1 MPDFLRGAHERLRQL
16 SAFAQ
21 SEGWTVTRT
30 SGGHIKF
37 SKQGC
42 APIFTSCTASDYRAE
57 RNAIARLRRASS
69 LNNPSLQEAL

>member
-1 MPDFLRGAHERLRQL
+1 MSKFLRGAQDRLQQL

-30 SGGHIKF
+30 AGGHIKF
-37 SKQGC
+37 SKQGY

-57 RNAIARLRRASS
+57 RNAIARLRRASL
-69 LNNPSLQEAL
+69 LNKQPS